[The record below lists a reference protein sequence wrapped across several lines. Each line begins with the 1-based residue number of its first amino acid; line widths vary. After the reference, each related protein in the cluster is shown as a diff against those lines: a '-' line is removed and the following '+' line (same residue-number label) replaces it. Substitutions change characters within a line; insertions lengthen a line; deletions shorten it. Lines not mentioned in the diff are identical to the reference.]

1 MEALLEL
8 FWLTVRKVPWGLRR
22 ETGEEGQQTELREG
36 LVQRVYTMSSGH
48 LRWTLQAKDHLA
60 RKQEEIQACSQW
72 GCWENFKVFFSHLS

>member
-1 MEALLEL
+1 MEALLGL

-60 RKQEEIQACSQW
+60 RKR
-72 GCWENFKVFFSHLS
+72 